1 MMGFLA
7 RVFAVIFVVGFAAA
21 PLFADQV
28 TLKSGETYEGFYQ
41 SEDEEGINFVKLSG
55 ERLKIPGEEVQSM
68 EFSQSGVPACFTVA
82 NQKTCDVILA
92 SLTDDSIV
100 IAEGK
105 ARRTV
110 RSIPRAQVQSF
121 EMTRIGDHQKIIP
134 LLVPDRKTELR
145 LANGQRM
152 ICKVIETAEGSV
164 TVTDSSGEKRVIQES
179 EIASAAVS
187 LVNVPFRPFQ
197 PANFYPGY
205 AQFKAGRVLPG
216 RAMMIGFAGLWT
228 GFAFEYWQAE
238 NQNKKAKGDFTVS
251 FFNNTSYFESFT
263 RHQNNQK
270 YLAFS
275 ALMLYAFHWV
285 DLYRHREEM
294 GGITVAPYASSSV
307 ALTRDRSVDVGLVFS
322 MRY

>member
-1 MMGFLA
+1 MMRLLLSFVLVFL
-7 RVFAVIFVVGFAAA
+7 GGE
-21 PLFADQV
+21 LELLADQV
-28 TLKSGETYEGFYQ
+28 TLKSGETHEGFYQ
-41 SEDEEGINFVKLSG
+41 SEDEEGINFIKLNG

-68 EFSQSGVPACFTVA
+68 EFSQSGVPACFTAA

-92 SLTDDSIV
+92 SLTEDAFV

-134 LLVPDRKTELR
+134 LLVPDKKTELR
-145 LANGQRM
+145 LTSGQ
-152 ICKVIETAEGSV
+152 KVICRVLEISEGSV
-164 TVTDSSGEKRVIQES
+164 TISDSSGEKRVIRES

-187 LVNVPFRPFQ
+187 LVNVPFKPLQ
-197 PANFYPGY
+197 LTNLYPGY

-228 GFAFEYWQAE
+228 GFAFEYLQAA
-238 NQNKKAKGDFTVS
+238 NQNKKAKSDLTVS

-270 YLAFS
+270 YLAVS
-275 ALMLYAFHWV
+275 AIMLYAFHWV

-294 GGITVAPYASSSV
+294 GGVTLAPYASSSA
-307 ALTRDRSVDVGLVFS
+307 ALTMDRSMDVGFVFS
-322 MRY
+322 IRY